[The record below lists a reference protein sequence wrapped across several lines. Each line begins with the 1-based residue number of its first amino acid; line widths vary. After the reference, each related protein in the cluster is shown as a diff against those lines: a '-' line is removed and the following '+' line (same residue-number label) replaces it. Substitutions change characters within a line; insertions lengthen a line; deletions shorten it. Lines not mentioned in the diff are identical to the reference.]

1 MFGILPFEATYH
13 GPWGLQPRT
22 WRSRQNMRGQNKMG
36 KRAYTIS
43 ETFISDTLQERER
56 NLEKLAAEYLRIL
69 EKRLVH
75 TGA

>member
-1 MFGILPFEATYH
+1 
-13 GPWGLQPRT
+13 
-22 WRSRQNMRGQNKMG
+22 MG

-43 ETFISDTLQERER
+43 DTFISDTLQERER
-56 NLEKLAAEYLRIL
+56 NLEKLAAEYFRIL